1 MGVLLVPMDSE
12 VSAREIAVTG
22 FIGKGKV
29 MEQLKNK
36 VVLITGGTSGIG
48 EASVLTFVREGALV
62 YFTGR
67 RQDKAARVIQKA
79 AGFGGEAR
87 YITCDHTDPA
97 QNRRAIE
104 LVVEETGRLDI
115 LFNNAGIVTKGTA
128 DSTEQEAWD
137 LTLLINV
144 TAVWQLCK
152 YAIPV
157 MRQNKGGVIINN
169 ASDWGIVGAPN
180 ALPYA
185 ASKGAIV
192 QMTRSM
198 AIDHAPDNI
207 RVNAVCPGDTFV
219 DRWLEKGYFEGED
232 PVTVAE
238 AMQGSVDSNLMRR
251 FAAPQEIANA
261 ALFLAS
267 DQSSF
272 MTGQLLVVDGGN
284 TAR

>member
-1 MGVLLVPMDSE
+1 
-12 VSAREIAVTG
+12 
-22 FIGKGKV
+22 

-36 VVLITGGTSGIG
+36 VALVTGGTSGIG
-48 EASVLTFVREGALV
+48 EASVMAFIREGALV

-67 RQDKAARVIQKA
+67 RKNKAELVIQKA
-79 AGFGGEAR
+79 TQAGGTAK
-87 YITCDHTDPA
+87 YISCDHTDSR
-97 QNRRAIE
+97 QNQQLIE
-104 LVVEETGRLDI
+104 QIASEVGKLDI
-115 LFNNAGIVTKGTA
+115 LFNNAGIVTKGSAETV
-128 DSTEQEAWD
+128 SQEDWD
-137 LTLLINV
+137 LTMTLNV

-152 YAIPV
+152 YAIPL

-185 ASKGAIV
+185 ASKGAVI

-219 DRWLEKGYFEGED
+219 ERWLEKGYFEGED

-238 AMQGSVDSNLMRR
+238 AMRGSVDANLMRR
-251 FAAPQEIANA
+251 FADPSEIASA
-261 ALFLAS
+261 VLFLAS

-272 MTGQLLVVDGGN
+272 MTGQLVVVDGGN